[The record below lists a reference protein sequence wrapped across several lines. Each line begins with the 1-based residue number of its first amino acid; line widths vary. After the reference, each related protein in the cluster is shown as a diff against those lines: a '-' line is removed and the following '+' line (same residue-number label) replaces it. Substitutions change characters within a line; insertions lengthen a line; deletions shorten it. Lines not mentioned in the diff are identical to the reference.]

1 MSYGLVYG
9 LSAYGLSRQLGIPT
23 GEASALMDD
32 YFARFGAVKEYLDQ
46 VVEEARGR
54 GYTETMYGRRRYL
67 PQLRSDRRQL
77 REMAERAA
85 LNAPIQGSAADI
97 MKIAM
102 KRVDDALQEAGLKS
116 RMLLQV
122 HDEIILEIWAGEATQ
137 VEKLVRENMSQ
148 AAQLSVPLDVNVG
161 VGPNWQDAAH

>member
-1 MSYGLVYG
+1 
-9 LSAYGLSRQLGIPT
+9 
-23 GEASALMDD
+23 
-32 YFARFGAVKEYLDQ
+32 
-46 VVEEARGR
+46 
-54 GYTETMYGRRRYL
+54 
-67 PQLRSDRRQL
+67 
-77 REMAERAA
+77 
-85 LNAPIQGSAADI
+85 

-102 KRVDDALQEAGLKS
+102 KRVDDALDKAGLKS